1 MVNYGEKAPEI
12 IFISAVIPPLQKYKF
27 KPPEAVKVDEA
38 VKLGIMSIIT
48 STLLPSFAAANVN
61 HTST

>member
-27 KPPEAVKVDEA
+27 KPPEAVKVA
-38 VKLGIMSIIT
+38 IFFKKNIK
-48 STLLPSFAAANVN
+48 
-61 HTST
+61 